1 MAITSSSSTQ
11 RQLLLHL
18 LMSLMTLIFLLFIGE
33 LIARVW
39 VIPQGIP
46 PPLPPSIIDP
56 YQPNPYIVRM
66 RPYLYFHIPHSKYI
80 QARSTYQVNYE
91 INRLGFRGP
100 EIPPKPETGLKRLV
114 TIGDSITEGH
124 GNPFNKTFS
133 FVLGENLRS
142 HQWEVINMGVQGASP
157 LYYAVNLKRYLA
169 VQPDAILIVIFE
181 NDLADDRTSESVFF
195 TLPVLDDETALLI
208 KTNSQNFFTQWRL
221 YTLLHR
227 GWHHWVH
234 STAEKIIAQNQANV
248 YTPAEQQAIQ
258 AFEEQQTQL
267 NALKIRPK
275 HLVAPT
281 VFDKQWRMSQA
292 YLDYVVDTCRQQGI
306 TVMIANISITGQ
318 EPDLNPAYS
327 EHARLLDEHVS
338 SWAKGRQLPFLSLL
352 PTMTQIVKQYQPF
365 HSQVVIADD
374 GHPTSLTHALIAG
387 ALQAWVIDNLP
398 LQAKAF
404 HPQLK

>member
-1 MAITSSSSTQ
+1 MVITSSPSNQ
-11 RQLLLHL
+11 RQLLFQL
-18 LMSLMTLIFLLFIGE
+18 LMPLMTLIFLLFIGE

-46 PPLPPSIIDP
+46 PPPPLSTIDP

-91 INRLGFRGP
+91 INSLGFRGT
-100 EIPPKPETGLKRLV
+100 EILPKQKTGLKRLI

-124 GNPFNKTFS
+124 GNPFNQTFS
-133 FVLGENLRS
+133 SVLGEQLRP

-157 LYYAVNLKRYLA
+157 LYYAANLKRYLS
-169 VQPDAILIVIFE
+169 VQPDAILITIFE

-195 TLPVLDDETALLI
+195 TLPVLDDETALLM
-208 KTNSQNFFTQWRL
+208 KTTPQNFFTQWRL

-227 GWHHWVH
+227 GWRHWVH
-234 STAEKIIAQNQANV
+234 SAVEKIIAQNQANV
-248 YTPAEQQAIQ
+248 YTSAEQQAIQ

-267 NALKIRPK
+267 NALKMRPK

-318 EPDLNPAYS
+318 EPGLNPAYS

-338 SWAKGRQLPFLSLL
+338 SWAKERQLPFLSLL
-352 PTMTQIVKQYQPF
+352 PTITQAVKQYQPF
-365 HSQVVIADD
+365 YSQVVIADD

-387 ALQAWVIDNLP
+387 ALQPWVIDNLP
-398 LQAKAF
+398 RN
-404 HPQLK
+404 

>member
-1 MAITSSSSTQ
+1 MAITSSPSNQ
-11 RQLLLHL
+11 RQLLFQL
-18 LMSLMTLIFLLFIGE
+18 LMPLMTLIFLLFIGE

-46 PPLPPSIIDP
+46 QPPLPSTIDP

-91 INRLGFRGP
+91 INSLGFRGP
-100 EIPPKPETGLKRLV
+100 EIPLKQETGLKRLI

-124 GNPFNKTFS
+124 GNPFNQTFS
-133 FVLGENLRS
+133 SVLGEQLRP

-169 VQPDAILIVIFE
+169 VQPDAILMVIFE
-181 NDLADDRTSESVFF
+181 NDLADDRASESVFF
-195 TLPVLDDETALLI
+195 TLPVLDDETALLM
-208 KTNSQNFFTQWRL
+208 KTTPQNFFTQWRL

-227 GWHHWVH
+227 GWRHWVH
-234 STAEKIIAQNQANV
+234 SAAEKIIAQNQANV
-248 YTPAEQQAIQ
+248 YTLAEQQAIQ
-258 AFEEQQTQL
+258 VFEEQQTQL

-275 HLVAPT
+275 HLVAPI

-292 YLDYVVDTCRQQGI
+292 YLDYVVDTCRQQGV

-318 EPDLNPAYS
+318 EPGLNPAYS

-374 GHPTSLTHALIAG
+374 GHPTSLTHVLIAG
-387 ALQAWVIDNLP
+387 ALQPWVIDNLP
-398 LQAKAF
+398 RN
-404 HPQLK
+404 